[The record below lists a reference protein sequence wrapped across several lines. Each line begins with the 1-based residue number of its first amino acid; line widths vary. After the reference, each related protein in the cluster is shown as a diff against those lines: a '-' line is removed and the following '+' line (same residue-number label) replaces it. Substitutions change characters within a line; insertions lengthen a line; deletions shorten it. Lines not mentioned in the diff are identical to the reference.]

1 MTMIEPRTVVACASV
16 RVRAPGYAAAME
28 REKGEYLDMDEDK
41 RQELDQQAEEY
52 VDDVAEQPA
61 MNAEPAARYPDHG
74 TAEPAKTAE
83 PTES

>member
-1 MTMIEPRTVVACASV
+1 MIEPRAFVACASV
-16 RVRAPGYAAAME
+16 RGRVPGYAAAME